1 MEFAF
6 IGAAIIVVALL
17 VFAQL
22 AKDNNYFE
30 DQIRTLKAQAF
41 DYVEMSKTAKTSK
54 EKLAYFKRAEE
65 IREQIN
71 IILVKN
77 PELDKSFALD
87 LSWAFPS
94 EELDLSH
101 IDNASWSDLIKHYA
115 YDKPGPFPNPQEQ
128 KVVHV
133 DFNKKNRS

>member
-6 IGAAIIVVALL
+6 IGGAIVLVALL

-22 AKDNNYFE
+22 ARENDYFE
-30 DQIRTLKAQAF
+30 DQIRTLKAEAF
-41 DYVEMSKTAKTSK
+41 DYVEMSKNAKTSK

-71 IILVKN
+71 VILAKN
-77 PELDKSFALD
+77 PELDKSHALD

-94 EELDLSH
+94 EELDLSY
-101 IDNASWSDLIKHYA
+101 IDKACWSDLIKHYA
-115 YDKPGPFPNPQEQ
+115 HNKPGPFPRPEDK

-133 DFNKKNRS
+133 DFNNKNRS

>member
-41 DYVEMSKTAKTSK
+41 DYVEMSKTAKTTK

-71 IILVKN
+71 VILAKN
-77 PELDKSFALD
+77 PELDRSFALD
-87 LSWAFPS
+87 LSWAFSP
-94 EELDLSH
+94 EELDTSH
-101 IDNASWSDLIKHYA
+101 IDNASWSELIRHYA
-115 YDKPGPFPNPQEQ
+115 YNKPGPLPKPEDK

-133 DFNKKNRS
+133 DFNKKNRN